1 MLLKSV
7 IKVMYKNMRDKKIR
21 DMVMEVN
28 GDVEEK
34 RFLSGSVISDEL
46 FRMSRII
53 VSDTLEEK
61 KKPKGR

>member
-7 IKVMYKNMRDKKIR
+7 IKVMYKNM
-21 DMVMEVN
+21 VLEVN
-28 GDVEEK
+28 GVMDEK
-34 RFLSGSVISDEL
+34 RFFLGSVISDEL

-61 KKPKGR
+61 KKPKGST

>member
-1 MLLKSV
+1 
-7 IKVMYKNMRDKKIR
+7 MYKNM
-21 DMVMEVN
+21 VLEVN

-34 RFLSGSVISDEL
+34 RFFLGSVISDEL

>member
-7 IKVMYKNMRDKKIR
+7 IKVMYKNM
-21 DMVMEVN
+21 VLEVN
-28 GDVEEK
+28 GVMDEK
-34 RFLSGSVISDEL
+34 RFFLGSVISDEL
-46 FRMSRII
+46 FRMNRVI

>member
-7 IKVMYKNMRDKKIR
+7 IKVMYKN
-21 DMVMEVN
+21 MVMEVN

-46 FRMSRII
+46 FRMNR
-53 VSDTLEEK
+53 VVLSDTLEEK

>member
-7 IKVMYKNMRDKKIR
+7 IKVMYKNM
-21 DMVMEVN
+21 VLEVN
-28 GDVEEK
+28 GVMDEK

-46 FRMSRII
+46 FRMNRVI

>member
-7 IKVMYKNMRDKKIR
+7 IKVMYKNM
-21 DMVMEVN
+21 VLEVN

-34 RFLSGSVISDEL
+34 RFFLGSVISDEL

>member
-7 IKVMYKNMRDKKIR
+7 IKVMYKNM
-21 DMVMEVN
+21 VLEVN

-34 RFLSGSVISDEL
+34 RFFLGSVISDEI

>member
-7 IKVMYKNMRDKKIR
+7 IKVMYKN
-21 DMVMEVN
+21 MVMEVN

-46 FRMSRII
+46 FRMNRVI

-61 KKPKGR
+61 KKPKGST

>member
-7 IKVMYKNMRDKKIR
+7 IKVMYKNM
-21 DMVMEVN
+21 VLEVN
-28 GDVEEK
+28 GVMDEK

-61 KKPKGR
+61 KKPKGST

>member
-7 IKVMYKNMRDKKIR
+7 IKVMYKNM
-21 DMVMEVN
+21 VLEVN
-28 GDVEEK
+28 GVMDEK
-34 RFLSGSVISDEL
+34 RFFLGSVISDEL

>member
-7 IKVMYKNMRDKKIR
+7 MKVMYKN
-21 DMVMEVN
+21 MVMEVN

-34 RFLSGSVISDEL
+34 RFFLGSVISDEL

-61 KKPKGR
+61 KKPKGST

>member
-7 IKVMYKNMRDKKIR
+7 IKVMYKNM
-21 DMVMEVN
+21 VLEVN
-28 GDVEEK
+28 GDMEEK

-46 FRMSRII
+46 FRMNR
-53 VSDTLEEK
+53 VVLSDTLEEK

>member
-7 IKVMYKNMRDKKIR
+7 IKVMYKNM
-21 DMVMEVN
+21 VMEVN

-34 RFLSGSVISDEL
+34 RFFLGSVISDEL
-46 FRMSRII
+46 FRMNRVI

-61 KKPKGR
+61 KKPKGST

>member
-7 IKVMYKNMRDKKIR
+7 MKVMYKN
-21 DMVMEVN
+21 MVMEVN

-34 RFLSGSVISDEL
+34 RFFLGSVISDEL
-46 FRMSRII
+46 FRMNRVI

>member
-7 IKVMYKNMRDKKIR
+7 IKVMYKNM
-21 DMVMEVN
+21 VLEVN
-28 GDVEEK
+28 GVMDEK
-34 RFLSGSVISDEL
+34 IFLSGSVISDEL
-46 FRMSRII
+46 FRMNRVV

>member
-1 MLLKSV
+1 M
-7 IKVMYKNMRDKKIR
+7 KVMYKN
-21 DMVMEVN
+21 MVMEVN

>member
-7 IKVMYKNMRDKKIR
+7 IKVMYKNM
-21 DMVMEVN
+21 VLEVN
-28 GDVEEK
+28 GVMDEK

-46 FRMSRII
+46 FRMNRVV

>member
-7 IKVMYKNMRDKKIR
+7 IKVMYKNM
-21 DMVMEVN
+21 VLEVN
-28 GDVEEK
+28 GVMDEK

-46 FRMSRII
+46 FRMNRVI

-61 KKPKGR
+61 KKPKGST

>member
-7 IKVMYKNMRDKKIR
+7 MKVMYKNM
-21 DMVMEVN
+21 VLEVN

-34 RFLSGSVISDEL
+34 RFFLGSVISDEL

>member
-7 IKVMYKNMRDKKIR
+7 MKVMYKN
-21 DMVMEVN
+21 MVMEVN

-34 RFLSGSVISDEL
+34 RFFLGSVISDEL

>member
-7 IKVMYKNMRDKKIR
+7 IKVMYKNM
-21 DMVMEVN
+21 VMEVN

-34 RFLSGSVISDEL
+34 RFFLGSVISDEI

>member
-7 IKVMYKNMRDKKIR
+7 IKVMYKNM
-21 DMVMEVN
+21 VLEVN

-46 FRMSRII
+46 FRMNRVI

-61 KKPKGR
+61 KKPKGST

>member
-7 IKVMYKNMRDKKIR
+7 MKVMYKN
-21 DMVMEVN
+21 MVMEVN

-34 RFLSGSVISDEL
+34 RFFLGSVISDEI

>member
-7 IKVMYKNMRDKKIR
+7 IKVMYKNM
-21 DMVMEVN
+21 VLEVN
-28 GDVEEK
+28 GVMDEK
-34 RFLSGSVISDEL
+34 RFFLGSVISDEL
-46 FRMSRII
+46 FRMNRVV

>member
-7 IKVMYKNMRDKKIR
+7 IKVMYKNM
-21 DMVMEVN
+21 VLEVN

-61 KKPKGR
+61 KKPKGST

>member
-7 IKVMYKNMRDKKIR
+7 MKVMYKN
-21 DMVMEVN
+21 MVMEVN

-34 RFLSGSVISDEL
+34 RFFLGSVISDEI

-61 KKPKGR
+61 KKPKGST